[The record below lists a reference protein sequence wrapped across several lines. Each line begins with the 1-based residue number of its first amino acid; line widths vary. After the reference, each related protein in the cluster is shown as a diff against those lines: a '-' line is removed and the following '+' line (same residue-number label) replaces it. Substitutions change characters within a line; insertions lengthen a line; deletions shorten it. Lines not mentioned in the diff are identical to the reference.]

1 MTLFTSLFIYAGLG
15 FFLAGSLWRVIHY
28 SRMPVHL
35 RWELYPV
42 PGEGAKRAEHGGS
55 YFEES
60 NWWKSPRKK
69 HPFNELRAMLAEI
82 FLLRGVWT
90 FNRPLWWFSFPFHT
104 GLYLIVAG
112 CFFSGWGVVF
122 AAHSFAPALFLA
134 ARLCSW
140 FGLSLAL
147 VGSVGLLL
155 RRIFDQELRNYT
167 VPGDLFNVGGFA
179 LSCGLILAGSLT
191 GTMPSL
197 RETVVGLL
205 TFRSGLHLPLLAS
218 LGNRAGIGDDR
229 VHPLHAHGAFHRQ
242 ILHLSRRA
250 LGRRGEDRID
260 GSAYWQMPGLPPYL
274 VGIPHSWRGKKDLGG
289 DRHQQPGR
297 HREDQAMSKLTRI
310 GDVSRQDREPLIQL
324 DEKDLKPLP
333 AGLSAERQGPALPPL
348 TAQVVERCECG
359 LDGSCALNIP
369 RPKSK
374 VEEDALVALFLTGLE
389 KLFTKETTGPFCSR
403 CC

>member
-218 LGNRAGIGDDR
+218 LGI
-229 VHPLHAHGAFHRQ
+229 VL
-242 ILHLSRRA
+242 
-250 LGRRGEDRID
+250 
-260 GSAYWQMPGLPPYL
+260 GSAMTGYIPYTHMAHFIAKYFTYHAVRWDDAEKTASMEVHIGKCL
-274 VGIPHSWRGKKDLGG
+274 AYHPTWSASHIHGEGKKTWA
-289 DRHQQPGR
+289 
-297 HREDQAMSKLTRI
+297 EIATSN
-310 GDVSRQDREPLIQL
+310 
-324 DEKDLKPLP
+324 P
-333 AGLSAERQGPALPPL
+333 AGTER
-348 TAQVVERCECG
+348 
-359 LDGSCALNIP
+359 
-369 RPKSK
+369 
-374 VEEDALVALFLTGLE
+374 
-389 KLFTKETTGPFCSR
+389 TKQ
-403 CC
+403 